1 MKIQFISSSLKRRDS
16 PLRRTEEMMLPCKI
30 TNLHTIKLQMS
41 RNISSNVRKIFA
53 FCLPHSLTHPPLS
66 IGRTLE
72 IERIKMVEWKI
83 VQHFEGFCWW
93 ACREWSAN
101 ILDWSLNDI
110 VKCFSGLFHL
120 DVWSKNIWIFTLIK
134 WEANLQAKLSSIGLS
149 KLSRCQ
155 PFLFP
160 PTLHLIWISSS
171 GVRVR
176 SVFKILD
183 IAYAPHMMLNN
194 IM

>member
-53 FCLPHSLTHPPLS
+53 FCLPHSLTPPLS

-149 KLSRCQ
+149 KLLSFSLPPRIW
-155 PFLFP
+155 FEFP
-160 PTLHLIWISSS
+160 PQVSGSGQSLKSS
-171 GVRVR
+171 
-176 SVFKILD
+176 I
-183 IAYAPHMMLNN
+183 
-194 IM
+194 